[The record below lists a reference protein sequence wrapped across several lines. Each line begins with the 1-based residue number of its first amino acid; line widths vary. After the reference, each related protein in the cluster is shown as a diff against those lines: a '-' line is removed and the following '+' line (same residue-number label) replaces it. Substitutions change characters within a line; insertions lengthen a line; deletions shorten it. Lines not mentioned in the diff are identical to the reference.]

1 MISRDIC
8 LEELHEWEFQMVLSA
23 RKLKHVDIPQ
33 LMLHVLEQIEISD
46 KKLTSRLFIVLSE
59 LVNNALDHGLLR
71 MDSALKDSRQG
82 IEQYYEERAARLEK
96 LQHGKIRIML
106 SKISDHARQCLQIDV
121 CDSGNGF
128 DHTEALSR
136 LSGIAGEARHGRGI
150 ALVRHMGGTLSYKGN
165 GSEVHVCLPISETP
179 CALDGGSGESY
190 ITLDCGARNGASTSG
205 E

>member
-8 LEELHEWEFQMVLSA
+8 LEELYEWEFQVALSA

-33 LMLHVLEQIEISD
+33 LVLHVLEQVEISD
-46 KKLTSRLFIVLSE
+46 KKLSSRLFIVLSE

-71 MDSALKDSRQG
+71 MDSALKDSQQG

-96 LQHGKIRIML
+96 LEHGKIRLIL

-121 CDSGNGF
+121 CDSGSGF

-136 LSGIAGEARHGRGI
+136 IHGITGESRHGRGI

-165 GSEVHVCLPISETP
+165 GSEVHVCLPISEMP
-179 CALDGGSGESY
+179 CAFDDGKGESY
-190 ITLDCGARNGASTSG
+190 ITLYCGVRNNTSAIG